1 VDDPL
6 ARDGALDELLIVLR
20 AELPYLLTA
29 QSPKGASGRGWTM
42 RVARWREGATSVR
55 GLAVRCTPALF
66 DPLVRQLRDRPDLV
80 VYVGS
85 TPGRRPPFSLTGRR
99 TVYVRPAYERHM
111 GFEGYPT

>member
-1 VDDPL
+1 MDDPL
-6 ARDGALDELLIVLR
+6 ARDSVLEQLLTVLN

-42 RVARWREGATSVR
+42 RVVRWREGATSVR

-66 DPLVRQLRDRPDLV
+66 HPLVRHLRDRPGLV
-80 VYVGS
+80 VHPDS
-85 TPGRRPPFSLTGRR
+85 APGRRPPFSLTGRR
-99 TVYVRPAYERHM
+99 TVFVRPAYERHM